1 MKGFPAGE
9 WLTYDYGTS
18 REHGDDWEQ
27 HAVGQASMLRVEGLE
42 RGAGEK
48 EIPGEA

>member
-9 WLTYDYGTS
+9 WLTYDCGTS
-18 REHGDDWEQ
+18 REHGADGEQ
-27 HAVGQASMLRVEGLE
+27 HAVGQPATLRVEGLE

-48 EIPGEA
+48 EILDEA